1 MTHFTQVVDERDT
14 LAYVDSSVDGYNTC
28 DYTITYTATWRNF
41 YGTVLPLPTFV
52 TWNNDGSGD
61 DDPAGG
67 VFRFEIQ
74 SNNTMDLSGVVLNS
88 SAPTNITVDTRQ
100 TYVLQLTASVSSDDM
115 DPPFRKTSEIW
126 LDVNNYCLQDVVTPV
141 NSIDDYVYYI
151 NENTE
156 INVWN
161 DHTLGGSPLPRPKVV
176 NWYPRWTQSVSGC
189 PLEQHLYR
197 VYSDGTEQEIIAGTG
212 FEGGALVE
220 YSFSEIPIWQLYSEK
235 TVHVQL
241 FPENFDYVSTYDQSF
256 PDLAANNY
264 HPYTAH
270 LRL

>member
-61 DDPAGG
+61 DDSAGG

-161 DHTLGGSPLPRPKVV
+161 DHTLGVSPLPRPKVV

-197 VYSDGTEQEIIAGTG
+197 VY
-212 FEGGALVE
+212 
-220 YSFSEIPIWQLYSEK
+220 
-235 TVHVQL
+235 
-241 FPENFDYVSTYDQSF
+241 
-256 PDLAANNY
+256 
-264 HPYTAH
+264 
-270 LRL
+270 